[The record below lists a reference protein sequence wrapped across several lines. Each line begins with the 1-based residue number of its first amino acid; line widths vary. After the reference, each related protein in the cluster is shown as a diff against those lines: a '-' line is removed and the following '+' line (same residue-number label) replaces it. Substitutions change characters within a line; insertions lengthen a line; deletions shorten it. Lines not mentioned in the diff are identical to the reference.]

1 MNHDNEEAIIS
12 VSSASGIGVVTGK
25 ASHEPVIGSLVFS
38 GRFAT
43 V

>member
-25 ASHEPVIGSLVFS
+25 VGHEPVMNP
-38 GRFAT
+38 
-43 V
+43 

>member
-12 VSSASGIGVVTGK
+12 VSSASGIGVLTGK
-25 ASHEPVIGSLVFS
+25 VGHEPVIGSLVFS